1 MPGVEW
7 VLSPGGLGGAGG
19 GAALAVALSGV
30 HLLAHFR
37 NYHEPVR
44 QRYTVRVVLMV
55 PVYAVDSLL
64 SLLLSKAGPRGAQAA
79 FVVNTCRDV
88 YEAYCLYN
96 FLQLCLCFVGGQAA
110 LVYLWQSEN
119 REIPSSWLFGTCLM
133 KNVNLDHRFL
143 RLVLLGSL
151 QFVIVKI
158 VLAAALIP
166 LELLGLYAEGEWR
179 LDRAFVYTTVLYNLS
194 IFVALYALMVFYK
207 AAEPYLRPH
216 RPVLKFA
223 IVKALIFATFWQG
236 LVVSVLFQTDTL
248 RSLPGLGSES
258 KSAVAVQAWL
268 ICVESAAFALVNLA
282 AFPPSR
288 SKPRKTSV
296 VRSLKHFLAQKD
308 LLVDCSTTLN
318 PGYGN
323 WTSLGQHTT
332 TGLDDGE
339 YGRPDSPPAPLTA
352 AAQATAEVSLEP
364 VTRGSLPGEEATPDA
379 RLDGGRLLLG
389 SIPSDGNEANEGG
402 NNLLL

>member
-1 MPGVEW
+1 MMPGVEW

-194 IFVALYALMVFYK
+194 IL
-207 AAEPYLRPH
+207 EPERARSPRRP
-216 RPVLKFA
+216 
-223 IVKALIFATFWQG
+223 
-236 LVVSVLFQTDTL
+236 
-248 RSLPGLGSES
+248 RSLEDPAPAS
-258 KSAVAVQAWL
+258 
-268 ICVESAAFALVNLA
+268 
-282 AFPPSR
+282 PSR
-288 SKPRKTSV
+288 KGAIESDQASI
-296 VRSLKHFLAQKD
+296 SLIATR
-308 LLVDCSTTLN
+308 VTTF
-318 PGYGN
+318 PQPF
-323 WTSLGQHTT
+323 SEQ
-332 TGLDDGE
+332 E
-339 YGRPDSPPAPLTA
+339 VIAPL
-352 AAQATAEVSLEP
+352 VRFVP
-364 VTRGSLPGEEATPDA
+364 IRRD
-379 RLDGGRLLLG
+379 
-389 SIPSDGNEANEGG
+389 
-402 NNLLL
+402 